1 MAFIKK
7 IKIDKFKHKANE
19 LFNRTID
26 QHITLAVTGLS
37 RSGKTAFITSL
48 VNQLINEGNGSRLSF
63 FDPVHQGNFIAAK
76 RVPQKHFHVPRFD
89 YDGAMSSLTA
99 QVAAWPEPTHGISEL
114 RLAVRYQPTSL
125 LKYATDMATL
135 TIDITDYPGEW
146 LLDLPMLKQ
155 TYQEWSEQTHAL
167 LKSNPRNE
175 YSKAFLD
182 KLSELDPF
190 APASEELL
198 ATLAKEYTDLLHVFR
213 HKLGL
218 SVIQPG
224 RFILPG
230 EFAGAPILE
239 FFPFPDLA
247 NLDANNYQ
255 NAADDSFIGMLRSR
269 YLEYKEQVVRKFY
282 QEHFIRFDRQIVL
295 ADCLTSLNRGKES
308 FADLEHAISMI
319 LESYSYGK
327 SGLFSRLFSPK
338 IDKLLFA
345 ATKADHVTPEQ
356 HEPLVSLVN
365 QLIHQSKHQLNYEA
379 VEVKTLAIASVKA
392 TQVGTINHQGK
403 QVPVI
408 QGRRLVTTPDNQDVN
423 NDSSQ
428 EKKTKANKP
437 LSENITVFPGEV
449 PSTLPGDDYWQKHGF
464 NFINFSPI
472 NGLSKHQCLPH
483 VRMDQVLQFLLA
495 DKMV

>member
-7 IKIDKFKHKANE
+7 TSIDKFKHKANE
-19 LFNRTID
+19 LFKRSID

-76 RVPQKHFHVPRFD
+76 RVPQKHFNVARFD
-89 YDGAMSSLTA
+89 YDGSMSSLTSEEPS
-99 QVAAWPEPTHGISEL
+99 WPEATHGISEL
-114 RLAVRYQPTSL
+114 RLAVRYQPSTL

-167 LKSNPRNE
+167 LKSSPRDK
-175 YSKAFLD
+175 YSKTFLE
-182 KLSELDPF
+182 KLSALDPF
-190 APASEELL
+190 APVSEELL
-198 ATLAKEYTDLLHVFR
+198 TNLAKEYTELLHVFR

-230 EFAGAPILE
+230 ELAGAPILE
-239 FFPFPDLA
+239 FFPFPDLSS
-247 NLDANNYQ
+247 LDANMYQ
-255 NAADDSFIGMLRSR
+255 NAADESFVGMLRSR

-282 QEHFIRFDRQIVL
+282 QQHFIRFDRQIVL
-295 ADCLTSLNRGKES
+295 ADCLTPLNRGEES
-308 FADLEHAISMI
+308 FADLEQAISMI

-327 SGLFSRLFSPK
+327 SSLLSRLFSPK

-345 ATKADHVTPEQ
+345 ATKVDHVTPEQ
-356 HEPLVSLVN
+356 HEPLVALLN

-392 TQVGTINHQGK
+392 TQAGSINHKGK
-403 QVPVI
+403 KVPVI
-408 QGRRLVTTPDNQDVN
+408 QGRRLTDKPHNPEIINDVEQKN
-423 NDSSQ
+423 SSH
-428 EKKTKANKP
+428 TKES
-437 LSENITVFPGEV
+437 LSEKITVFPGEV
-449 PSTLPGDDYWQKHGF
+449 PNKLPRSDYWKHTGF
-464 NFINFSPI
+464 NFINFSPTT
-472 NGLSKHQCLPH
+472 GLSKHQSLPH